1 MRFRLIAAIAAI
13 VSEWVIIFMLT
24 EINRE
29 QQHKLD
35 DIFIHMDI
43 LSVKYTPSPGPH
55 YEDFFSL
62 LSPDSFLVSTSR

>member
-29 QQHKLD
+29 QRHKLD
-35 DIFIHMDI
+35 DIFIHMDM
-43 LSVKYTPSPGPH
+43 T
-55 YEDFFSL
+55 F
-62 LSPDSFLVSTSR
+62 